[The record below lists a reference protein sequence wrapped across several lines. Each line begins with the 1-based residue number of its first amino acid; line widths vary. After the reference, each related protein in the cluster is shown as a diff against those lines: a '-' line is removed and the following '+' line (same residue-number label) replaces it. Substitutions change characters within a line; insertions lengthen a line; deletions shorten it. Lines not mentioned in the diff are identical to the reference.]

1 MKTIGRLIVFIV
13 LISFLAPR
21 TFAQEEE
28 KDFRFTVKTNPI
40 AALGGPMWFIIV
52 PITGEYRVLFEA
64 KTLPKQSIQ
73 VGASYLGPSLL
84 INLDKISANA
94 DSIEISGIKTSGFR
108 GQLMYKFFLS
118 RDLSAPEGFYVGPH
132 LSYATA
138 TIVNKDDEADKVKAT
153 KININGIIGYQLIT
167 DGGFTLDIY
176 TGLGFRIKKWDY
188 PAAID
193 TDFDFGTS
201 RNSPMVAFGLNFGY
215 AF

>member
-1 MKTIGRLIVFIV
+1 MKTIGKLIVFIV

-21 TFAQEEE
+21 TYAQEE
-28 KDFRFTVKTNPI
+28 KDFRFTIKTNPL

-64 KTLPKQSIQ
+64 KTMPKQSVQ

-84 INLDKISANA
+84 INLDKLSAS
-94 DSIEISGIKTSGFR
+94 DSIEISGINTSGFR
-108 GQLMYKFFLS
+108 GQVMYKFFLS
-118 RDLSAPEGFYVGPH
+118 RDLSAPEGFYAGPH
-132 LSYATA
+132 FSYATA
-138 TIVNKDDEADKVKAT
+138 TMVNKDDEADKVKAT

-167 DGGFTLDIY
+167 SGGFALDIY

-188 PAAID
+188 PEAID
-193 TDFDFGTS
+193 TDFDFGISKNT
-201 RNSPMVAFGLNFGY
+201 PMVAFGLNFGY

>member
-1 MKTIGRLIVFIV
+1 MKTIGKFIA
-13 LISFLAPR
+13 IFLLVALVTPR
-21 TFAQEEE
+21 SFAQDE
-28 KDFRFTVKTNPI
+28 KDFRFTVKTNPM

-64 KTLPKQSIQ
+64 KTMEKQSVQI
-73 VGASYLGPSLL
+73 GASYLGPSLL
-84 INLDKISANA
+84 INLDKISAS
-94 DSIEISGIKTSGFR
+94 DSSEISGINTSGFR

-138 TIVNKDDEADKVKAT
+138 TIANKDNKDDQVKAT
-153 KININGIIGYQLIT
+153 KININGVLGYQLIT
-167 DGGFTLDIY
+167 AGGFTLDIY
-176 TGLGFRIKKWDY
+176 TGLGFRIKKWEY
-188 PAAID
+188 PSAID

-201 RNSPMVAFGLNFGY
+201 KNTPMVAFGLNFGY